1 MKPIRYCAQAA
12 LMLILS
18 LPGQRLAAQTLSL
31 SPTSIGSISHFYD
44 PEFGFGDDNQ
54 PFTFGTPSVQLV
66 DDNTI
71 QVSVS
76 APEGEAWN
84 VAYAGQGLNSA
95 TLRFELYYDNS
106 FATPYASITSSSLS
120 FDFVNGSTAS
130 LGSFFDGSSI
140 PDSGDRF
147 DLSLEY
153 NVVDDFAVSGF
164 TATIVFD
171 NSTLAAASLNG
182 FGGSYLDYQYQP
194 GSFGAPDPGQ
204 LLTLE
209 TIPEPSI
216 IAFIGL
222 GLGGLG
228 IVTWYRR
235 RSRFFKSAEEN
246 PFKQRTASRPS
257 EFAPIKTDVP

>member
-1 MKPIRYCAQAA
+1 MKPLRSCFQVS
-12 LMLILS
+12 LLLVLS
-18 LPGQRLAAQTLSL
+18 LLGQRLAAQTLSL

-44 PEFGFGDDNQ
+44 PEFGLGDDNQ

-66 DDNTI
+66 NDNTI
-71 QVSVS
+71 QVSVN
-76 APEGEAWN
+76 APPGEAWN
-84 VAYAGQGLNSA
+84 VSYTGQGFGSA

-106 FATPYASITSSSLS
+106 FAAPYASVTSSSLQ

-153 NVVDDFAVSGF
+153 GVVDNFAISGF
-164 TATIVFD
+164 TATITFD
-171 NSTLAAASLNG
+171 NSTLAAASLNS

-194 GSFGAPDPGQ
+194 GSFGAPDPGPQ
-204 LLTLE
+204 LTLE
-209 TIPEPSI
+209 TVPEPSI
-216 IAFIGL
+216 ITFIGL

-228 IVTWYRR
+228 ILTWYRR
-235 RSRFFKSAEEN
+235 SRFLKSAEQN
-246 PFKQRTASRPS
+246 PFKQRNASPRGELP
-257 EFAPIKTDVP
+257 PITTDVP

>member
-1 MKPIRYCAQAA
+1 MKPIPPWVRVV

-31 SPTSIGSISHFYD
+31 SPTSLGSISHFYD

-66 DDNTI
+66 SDNTI
-71 QVSVS
+71 QVDVN
-76 APEGEAWN
+76 APSGEAWN
-84 VAYAGQGLNSA
+84 VSYTGQGFSSP
-95 TLRFELYYDNS
+95 TLRFELYYNNS
-106 FATPYASITSSSLS
+106 FAAPYASITSSSLQ

-130 LGSFFDGSSI
+130 LGSFFDGSSL

-153 NVVDDFAVSGF
+153 NVTGNFAISGF
-164 TATIVFD
+164 TATVTFD

-194 GSFGAPDPGQ
+194 SSFGAPDPGAQ
-204 LLTLE
+204 LTLQ
-209 TIPEPSI
+209 TAPEPSLT
-216 IAFIGL
+216 AFIGL

-228 IVTWYRR
+228 ILTWYRR
-235 RSRFFKSAEEN
+235 SRFLKSAEKN
-246 PFKQRTASRPS
+246 PFRQRKACPRS
-257 EFAPIKTDVP
+257 ELPPITTDVP